1 MFQEGSALEEYEFN
15 GNTIKSGDMTGEAT
29 AFLGSTTPATGQA
42 RLYPADDEKLQ
53 EFVDT
58 GAQSK
63 LIDSAEKS
71 SPGRYAE
78 QEEAEMKRIPTAN
91 TLLKMKKMDHKI
103 LIQQEIDARK
113 QQVIEM
119 DRGEGPHPLE
129 TVVRKEVPV
138 RRPMTVNE
146 EIFLG
151 LGIGE
156 NEKDPKVSAIET
168 RKKQSAYLQGLNKD
182 MEVKIALDKAKK
194 EDDMFQYRDRK
205 PIVRKTHDG
214 VDIDLNSLSMAFG
227 RNEKEVAEKKR
238 AEAHKWMIKASADY
252 DTVKAKKREAKKAEL
267 APPVG
272 EAFII
277 GKESGK
283 NTSLQERREAQA
295 QYAKALEDDMAL
307 IQKDPSS
314 AGLDINFTFGGK
326 SRDDRATTADV
337 RDKREK
343 QRQYRDELDMQIDEQ
358 AQTRAYQR
366 ALDHAVPQALPPYAE
381 NHLKYK

>member
-1 MFQEGSALEEYEFN
+1 
-15 GNTIKSGDMTGEAT
+15 
-29 AFLGSTTPATGQA
+29 
-42 RLYPADDEKLQ
+42 
-53 EFVDT
+53 
-58 GAQSK
+58 
-63 LIDSAEKS
+63 
-71 SPGRYAE
+71 
-78 QEEAEMKRIPTAN
+78 MK
-91 TLLKMKKMDHKI
+91 
-103 LIQQEIDARK
+103 Q
-113 QQVIEM
+113 
-119 DRGEGPHPLE
+119 
-129 TVVRKEVPV
+129 
-138 RRPMTVNE
+138 
-146 EIFLG
+146 
-151 LGIGE
+151 
-156 NEKDPKVSAIET
+156 
-168 RKKQSAYLQGLNKD
+168 
-182 MEVKIALDKAKK
+182 
-194 EDDMFQYRDRK
+194 
-205 PIVRKTHDG
+205 
-214 VDIDLNSLSMAFG
+214 
-227 RNEKEVAEKKR
+227 
-238 AEAHKWMIKASADY
+238 
-252 DTVKAKKREAKKAEL
+252 KKAEL